1 MKKYYYN
8 DYLIR
13 RSKRDYS
20 YAVCSVNEAD
30 KKVIVYSCHSSLEL
44 AKVSLKRESERISY
58 ALQSWKRVLD
68 APKVWLTMGSL
79 EAAKAHYEIAKKNL
93 DNLKIVKI
101 EAR

>member
-13 RSKRDYS
+13 TSKRDYS
-20 YAVCSVNEAD
+20 YAVCSVNEVD
-30 KKVIVYSCHSSLEL
+30 KKVIVYSCSSTLEL
-44 AKVSLKRESERISY
+44 ARVNLKRESERIAY
-58 ALQSWKRVLD
+58 ALQSWKKVLD
-68 APKVWLTMGSL
+68 LPEGWGSTSI
-79 EAAKAHYEIAKKNL
+79 EIAKKYYERTKKNL

>member
-13 RSKRDYS
+13 TSNRDYS

-44 AKVSLKRESERISY
+44 AKVSLKRESERIGY
-58 ALQSWKRVLD
+58 ALQSWKKVLD
-68 APKVWLTMGSL
+68 APEEWLSIASI
-79 EAAKAHYEIAKKNL
+79 EVAKAYYDITKKNL
-93 DNLKIVKI
+93 DNLRIVKI

>member
-13 RSKRDYS
+13 KSKRDYS

-44 AKVSLKRESERISY
+44 AKVSLKRESERIDY
-58 ALQSWKRVLD
+58 ALQSWKKMLD
-68 APKVWLTMGSL
+68 APEEWLSIGSI
-79 EAAKAHYEIAKKNL
+79 EVAKAYYESTKKNL
-93 DNLKIVKI
+93 DNLRIVKI